1 MKKTF
6 YMKKY
11 CTLGE
16 AQYKDIEQL
25 WKALDAKYPNNNFNA
40 CGKGWVDG
48 DTSETKYFFY
58 GVSDFDNDTD
68 LSEFGE
74 PEEIEFDLSSMLFE
88 SCRLD
93 NFKQAYD
100 KIWSKGEVILEL
112 EFYLPTGEMTIFY
125 KYRK

>member
-11 CTLGE
+11 CTLE
-16 AQYKDIEQL
+16 ETQYKDIEQL
-25 WKALDAKYPNNNFNA
+25 WKVLDTKYPNNNFNA

-48 DTSETKYFFY
+48 NTPETKYFYY

-88 SCRLD
+88 SCRID
-93 NFKQAYD
+93 NFKEAYD
-100 KIWSKGEVILEL
+100 KIWSNGEVILEL